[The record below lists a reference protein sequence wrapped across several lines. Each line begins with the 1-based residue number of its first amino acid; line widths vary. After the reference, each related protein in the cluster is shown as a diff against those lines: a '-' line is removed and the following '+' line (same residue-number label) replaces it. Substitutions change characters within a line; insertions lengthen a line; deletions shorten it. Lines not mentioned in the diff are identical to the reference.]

1 VREAPAAIFSLYS
14 KEYTKFMY
22 NYLQAAKKK
31 KTTKEDY
38 QAMKLDQ

>member
-1 VREAPAAIFSLYS
+1 VREAPTAILSLYS
-14 KEYTKFMY
+14 KEYTKLMY
-22 NYLQAAKKK
+22 NYLQEAKK

>member
-1 VREAPAAIFSLYS
+1 VRETPTAIFSLYS
-14 KEYTKFMY
+14 KEYTRFMY
-22 NYLQAAKKK
+22 NYLQEAKR